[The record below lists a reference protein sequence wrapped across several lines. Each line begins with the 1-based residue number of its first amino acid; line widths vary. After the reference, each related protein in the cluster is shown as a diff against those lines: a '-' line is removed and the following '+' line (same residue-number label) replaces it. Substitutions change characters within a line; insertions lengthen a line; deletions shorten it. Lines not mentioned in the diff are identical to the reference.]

1 MVDFA
6 KESRAAQGCYE
17 VSMLSSYG
25 FPFLLAMLVSYILTP
40 YIKKLAFQIG
50 AIDKPDQRKV
60 HNRIMP
66 RLGGL
71 GIYIAFMI
79 AVVASL
85 EPTWDLVGL
94 LIGGTV
100 ITIIGVLDDKYQL
113 PAKVKLLGQIVAAC
127 VLVLFDIRIEWVNN
141 PWGGYYYLDLL
152 SIPITIFW
160 VISFTNVVNLIDGLD
175 GLAAGVSAIASLTV
189 ILVAIQMGYFDVAV
203 LTAALAGGIIGFI
216 RYNFNPATIFM
227 GDTGSMFIGY
237 MLAAISVYGAVKTAT
252 TVALFVPAIAL
263 GLPILDTAF
272 AILRRYSNGRPIF
285 QPDKG
290 HLHHRLLAM
299 GLDQKQAV
307 LLMYAI
313 TAALGIAAVLWAEMD
328 GFYAALIIAVIITAV
343 AVGAKKI
350 GILNDK

>member
-1 MVDFA
+1 
-6 KESRAAQGCYE
+6 
-17 VSMLSSYG
+17 MLSAYG
-25 FPFLLAMLVSYILTP
+25 FPFLLAMLVSYVLTP
-40 YIKKLAFQIG
+40 YIKKLAFAIG
-50 AIDKPDQRKV
+50 AIDRPDNRKV
-60 HNRIMP
+60 HKKIMP

-71 GIYIAFMI
+71 AIYIAFMV
-79 AVVASL
+79 AAVASL
-85 EPTWDLVGL
+85 ELTWDILGILVG
-94 LIGGTV
+94 GSV
-100 ITIIGVLDDKYQL
+100 IVAVGVLDDKYQL
-113 PAKVKLLGQIVAAC
+113 PAKVKLLGQIAAAC

-141 PWGGYYYLDLL
+141 PFGGYYYLDML
-152 SIPITIFW
+152 SIPLTVFW

-175 GLAAGVSAIASLTV
+175 GLAAGVSAIASITV
-189 ILVAIQMGYFDVAV
+189 ILVAVQMGYYHIAV
-203 LTAALAGGIIGFI
+203 MTAALAGGIIGFI

-237 MLAAISVYGAVKTAT
+237 MLAAISVYGAVKTAAT
-252 TVALFVPAIAL
+252 IALIVPAIAL
-263 GLPILDTAF
+263 GLPIMDTAF

-299 GLDQKQAV
+299 GMNQKQAV

-313 TAALGIAAVLWAEMD
+313 TAALGIAAVLWAEVD

-350 GILNDK
+350 GILSDR

>member
-1 MVDFA
+1 
-6 KESRAAQGCYE
+6 
-17 VSMLSSYG
+17 MLSSYG
-25 FPFLLAMLVSYILTP
+25 FPFLLAMLVSYVLTP
-40 YIKKLAFQIG
+40 YIKKLAFRLG

-60 HNRIMP
+60 HNKIMP

-71 GIYIAFMI
+71 SIYIAFMI
-79 AVVASL
+79 GALASL
-85 EPTWDLVGL
+85 ELTWDLAGL
-94 LIGGTV
+94 LLGGTI

-141 PWGGYYYLDLL
+141 PWGGYYYLDFLAV
-152 SIPITIFW
+152 PVTIFW
-160 VISFTNVVNLIDGLD
+160 IISFTNVVNLIDGLD
-175 GLAAGVSAIASLTV
+175 GLAAGVAAIASITV

-272 AILRRYSNGRPIF
+272 AILRRYCNGRPIF

-307 LLMYAI
+307 LLMYGI
-313 TAALGIAAVLWAEMD
+313 TAILGIAAVLWAEMD
-328 GFYAALIIAVIITAV
+328 GFYAALIIAVIMTAV